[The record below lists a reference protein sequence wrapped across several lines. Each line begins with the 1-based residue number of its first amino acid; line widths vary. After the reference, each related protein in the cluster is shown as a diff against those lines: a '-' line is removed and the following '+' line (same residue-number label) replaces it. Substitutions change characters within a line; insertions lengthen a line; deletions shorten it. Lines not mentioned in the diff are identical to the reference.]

1 MKRIISMML
10 AMLLVLG
17 SLCLFACG
25 ADGDE
30 IPENAIYVTISDG
43 SLALVRRAVSL
54 SDADGDGATTVNDA
68 LILAHDAAYEGG
80 AEAGYDAAE
89 SEWGLSLYKLWGVEN
104 GGSYGY
110 CVNDASAMSLV
121 DPVAVGDH
129 VYAYAYSDLVAWS
142 DVYSRFDKSTA
153 EAAKGEQ
160 LTLTLTYAGYDAD
173 WSPITAPVADAVI
186 TVNGEATEYATD
198 AEGKVTLSFD
208 KKGSYTVSATS
219 ESLTLVPPVC
229 VVTVK

>member
-30 IPENAIYVTISDG
+30 LPENAIYVTISDG

-54 SDADGDGATTVNDA
+54 SDADGDGATTVGDA

-80 AEAGYDAAE
+80 AAAGFGAAE
-89 SEWGLSLYKLWGVEN
+89 TEYGLSMTKLWGNASGV
-104 GGSYGY
+104 YGY
-110 CVNDASAMSLV
+110 CVNDASAMSLY
-121 DPVAVGDH
+121 DAVAVGDH
-129 VYAYAYSDLVAWS
+129 VYAYVYRDLETWS
-142 DVYSRFDKSTA
+142 DVYSYFDKSTV
-153 EAAKGEQ
+153 EVAKGEP
-160 LTLTLTYAGYDAD
+160 LTLTLTYAGYDAS

-229 VVTVK
+229 VITVK